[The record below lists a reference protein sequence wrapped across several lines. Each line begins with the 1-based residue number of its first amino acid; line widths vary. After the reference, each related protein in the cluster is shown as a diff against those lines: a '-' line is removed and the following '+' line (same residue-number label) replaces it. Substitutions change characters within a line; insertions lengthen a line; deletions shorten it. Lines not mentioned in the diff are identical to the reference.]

1 MQKPAL
7 YETKSIGVTSSCS
20 LHDALEMQRRQA
32 LREKLN
38 LDQFDSDP
46 DAPDTSRQAPCKDA
60 AKPSQVSIHNLG
72 DYTSVVTVEPFGL
85 NEDRWP
91 SCLSCLHSL
100 MQLLHA
106 VHLVV
111 LDCFILVCL
120 MNL

>member
-1 MQKPAL
+1 LCRQIEKKERQAKLQERAEVGCKCPQCMEQRQL
-7 YETKSIGVTSSCS
+7 TS
-20 LHDALEMQRRQA
+20 LHSILQLKQCNRCRLDMQRRQA

-85 NEDRWP
+85 DEDR
-91 SCLSCLHSL
+91 
-100 MQLLHA
+100 
-106 VHLVV
+106 
-111 LDCFILVCL
+111 
-120 MNL
+120 